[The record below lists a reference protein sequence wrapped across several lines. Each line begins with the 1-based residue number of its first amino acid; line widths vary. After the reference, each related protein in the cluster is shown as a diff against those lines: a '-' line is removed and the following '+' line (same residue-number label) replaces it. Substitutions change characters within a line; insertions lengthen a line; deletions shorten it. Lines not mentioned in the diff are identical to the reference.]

1 MHTKAVR
8 NECAPYICV
17 GHKMSVWIFATL
29 SAAFAQNLR
38 FMLQKTLKSRLSTLG
53 ATFAR
58 FVFAAPLAGTLVL
71 GMVVLGDVPLP
82 GVTPGFFAYAIVGGI
97 AQILATAL
105 LVALFS
111 LRNFAVG
118 VAYSKTET
126 MATVALSAIILGEGV
141 GIWAFGAMLVTLI
154 GVVLM
159 SGLPTRANL
168 RQGIFGR
175 PALIGLAAG
184 VIFSVASIGYRG
196 ATLALESGGYF
207 MRAALTL
214 AFVTAFQTLI
224 MAIWLAWREPG
235 QMRAVIAQWRIAIW
249 VGVAGMLGSL
259 GWFVAFTLQ
268 HAAYVK
274 AVGQVELVFSVLA
287 SWLFFREAMRRTEL
301 LGIALIGGGII
312 LLLLLP
318 QG

>member
-1 MHTKAVR
+1 
-8 NECAPYICV
+8 
-17 GHKMSVWIFATL
+17 MSVWILATL
-29 SAAFAQNLR
+29 AAAFAQNLR
-38 FMLQKTLKSRLSTLG
+38 FMLQKSLKSRLSTLG

-58 FVFAAPLAGTLVL
+58 FVFAAPLAALLV
-71 GMVVLGDVPLP
+71 VVLITLGDVPM
-82 GVTPGFFAYAIVGGI
+82 PGFTRSFFIYAMVGGV
-97 AQILATAL
+97 AQILATAM

-118 VAYSKTET
+118 IAYSKTET
-126 MATVALSAIILGEGV
+126 IATVALSALILGEGV
-141 GIWAFGAMLVTLI
+141 AIWALGAMLITLV

-159 SGLPTRANL
+159 SGLPSRANL
-168 RQGIFGR
+168 RAGILGR
-175 PALIGLAAG
+175 PALMGLGAG
-184 VIFSVASIGYRG
+184 VVFSFASIGYRG
-196 ATLALESGGYF
+196 ASLALDSGGYF
-207 MRAALTL
+207 IRAALTL
-214 AFVTAFQTLI
+214 AFVTLFQTIL

-235 QMRAVIAQWRIAIW
+235 QLRAVMGQWRIAIW

-287 SWLFFREAMRRTEL
+287 SWLFFRETMKRSEFF
-301 LGIALIGGGII
+301 GIALIGGGII
-312 LLLLLP
+312 LLLLVP